1 RVAVASAGGRFDA
14 ARFAVLAAFHSTAAA
29 SMAAAEAL
37 GMQPHGL
44 YGSSEV
50 QALFA
55 VAEGKNR
62 LLGGGVPV
70 SSQARLAVRD
80 PQTGNTLPSG
90 ASGELWIH
98 APSRFIEYLED
109 P

>member
-1 RVAVASAGGRFDA
+1 LRHAHLIGGVVTFRRFPA
-14 ARFAVLAAFHSTAAA
+14 PSVGCRFASVRSSGFAAFHSTAAA
-29 SMAAAEAL
+29 SIAAAEAL

-80 PQTGNTLPSG
+80 PQTGN
-90 ASGELWIH
+90 
-98 APSRFIEYLED
+98 
-109 P
+109 